1 MRSSPCPALPTP
13 RPALATGAA
22 AALALAA
29 LTLTACAGAPAA
41 EPAAQPAGS
50 EGFPLEITSCGRTT
64 VLEQPVSAGVT
75 LNQGATEVALALGL
89 EDRLVGTAYLDDA
102 VQPALR
108 QAYEAVPVLAAEYP
122 TQEQLLAVEP
132 DFAYA
137 SYASALEATAVGAP
151 AELERLGVASYL
163 SPFGCAEESDRPEA
177 SFEAVWAEVDDVAA
191 AFGVPERAADLRAEQ
206 QRQLAG
212 VEQAAA
218 GDGLR
223 VLWYDSGDKTPYV
236 GAGDGGPQLVLD
248 AVGATNVF
256 GEVAGSWAD
265 GSWEDVVAADPDVV
279 VLADAGWSSAA
290 EKRAYLERD
299 PVLRDLTAVREGR
312 FITVPFS
319 ESTVG
324 VRLVDGAASVAE
336 QLARL
341 APLEPARG

>member
-13 RPALATGAA
+13 RSTRAA
-22 AALALAA
+22 AALALAV
-29 LTLTACAGAPAA
+29 LTMTACAGAPAA
-41 EPAAQPAGS
+41 EPAAEPADTD
-50 EGFPLEITSCGRTT
+50 GFPLELTSCGRTT
-64 VLEQPVSAGVT
+64 TLEQPVTAAVT

-89 EDRLVGTAYLDDA
+89 EEQLVGTAYLDDA
-102 VQPALR
+102 VQPTL
-108 QAYEAVPVLAAEYP
+108 QEAYEAVPVLAAEYP

-137 SYASALEATAVGAP
+137 SYASALEATAAGTP
-151 AELERLGVASYL
+151 TELEQLGVASHL
-163 SPFGCAEESDRPEA
+163 SPFGCAEESDRPGA

-191 AFGVPERAADLRAEQ
+191 AFGVPERATGLREEQEQ
-206 QRQLAG
+206 QLAA
-212 VEQAAA
+212 VEEAAA

-223 VLWYDSGDKTPYV
+223 VLWYDSGDRTPYV
-236 GAGDGGPQLVLD
+236 GGGDGGPQLVID
-248 AVGATNVF
+248 ALGATNIF
-256 GEVAGSWAD
+256 GETSGSWAD
-265 GSWEDVVAADPDVV
+265 VSWEKVVELEPDVI
-279 VLADAGWSSAA
+279 VLADAAWSSAE

-312 FITVPFS
+312 FVTVPFS

-336 QLARL
+336 QLQRL

>member
-13 RPALATGAA
+13 RPARAA

-41 EPAAQPAGS
+41 EPRSESAG
-50 EGFPLEITSCGRTT
+50 EDGFPLEITSCGRTT
-64 VLEQPVSAGVT
+64 TLEQPVTAGVT

-89 EDRLVGTAYLDDA
+89 EDQLTGTAYLDDA
-102 VQPALR
+102 VQPTLQ

-122 TQEQLLAVEP
+122 TQEQLLAAQP

-137 SYASALEATAVGAP
+137 SYASALEATAVGTP
-151 AELERLGVASYL
+151 AELEQLGVASYL
-163 SPFGCAEESDRPEA
+163 SPFGCAEDADRPAA
-177 SFEAVWAEVDDVAA
+177 SFDAVWVEVDDVAA
-191 AFGVPERAADLRAEQ
+191 AFGVPERAEQLREEQ
-206 QRQLAG
+206 EQELTDVERAG
-212 VEQAAA
+212 A
-218 GDGLR
+218 GEGTR

-256 GEVAGSWAD
+256 GELAGSWAD
-265 GSWEDVVAADPDVV
+265 GSWEDVVAADPDVI
-279 VLADAGWSSAA
+279 VLADAAWSGAA

-299 PVLRDLTAVREGR
+299 PVLRELTAVREGR
-312 FITVPFS
+312 FVTVPFS

-336 QLARL
+336 QLERL